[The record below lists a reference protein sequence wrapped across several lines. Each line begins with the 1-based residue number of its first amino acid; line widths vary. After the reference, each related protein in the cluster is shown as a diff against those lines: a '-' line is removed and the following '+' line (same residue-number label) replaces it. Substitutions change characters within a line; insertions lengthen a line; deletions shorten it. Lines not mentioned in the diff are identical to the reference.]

1 MPPAPQAPVPQIPV
15 PQAAIPEPR
24 VGFAL
29 YRLGDRVKAFDLAHV
44 EWLDLIE
51 TLIADDHG
59 GGIVV
64 PALEEAVDLAPHD
77 EVAARNPSGPWPL
90 IVLGKDGRRIGLIV
104 DEVIDVVESLD
115 PEIEIV
121 EPDSVFAAGTD

>member
-1 MPPAPQAPVPQIPV
+1 
-15 PQAAIPEPR
+15 
-24 VGFAL
+24 
-29 YRLGDRVKAFDLAHV
+29 
-44 EWLDLIE
+44 
-51 TLIADDHG
+51 
-59 GGIVV
+59 
-64 PALEEAVDLAPHD
+64 
-77 EVAARNPSGPWPL
+77 L